1 MCAASLLEALHMLF
15 LLPLVRFLLL
25 LLERR
30 SCHQGKN
37 IIEVQKTWV
46 RLDQVPYSRS
56 LDHSDTRSYPRD
68 SPEDE
73 RCTDR
78 DRIRTCALSDVNYRT
93 DVSFDLSYQYETFT
107 YF

>member
-1 MCAASLLEALHMLF
+1 MCAASLLEALHVLF

-37 IIEVQKTWV
+37 VIKVQKTWV

-73 RCTDR
+73 YVLYIYILTVTGFEPAPF
-78 DRIRTCALSDVNYRT
+78 RT
-93 DVSFDLSYQYETFT
+93 
-107 YF
+107 